1 LRKAISSTVGNASIV
16 LVPSKEC
23 MMIRTIWLGLV
34 FMFVS
39 QPLLALELVI
49 YNWPYYLA
57 PEVKSLF
64 TQETGITIKELY
76 YDSDEARNRLLL
88 SEHPPVLDIAI
99 VDYFTLKNNSW
110 ASLFVTKPD
119 GGYNNESHI
128 DSRYKAACGQH
139 AVPYFWGSVGIAYRA
154 SKVKQPITGWRD
166 LLTPAP
172 ELNGHIVMIDDAMD
186 LVSIALKT
194 LGYSINTDT
203 KSELEQ
209 AFKLLKAQK
218 PQVLAYALSLAA
230 IQDPALSA
238 EVFATVTYSG
248 DFYTLQSMSEFQD
261 WRYVAPIEGSPLWI
275 DCLAISKTSPH
286 PAEAAQLVD
295 FLMRP
300 DVARLNGERLGFTPT
315 LHDSEISNKIKQ
327 DSVAYPTG
335 KHLQASEYYT
345 DKISNDRIR
354 NAIYFSVLK

>member
-1 LRKAISSTVGNASIV
+1 
-16 LVPSKEC
+16 
-23 MMIRTIWLGLV
+23 MIRTVWLSLV
-34 FMFVS
+34 FMFVTPS
-39 QPLLALELVI
+39 LWALELVI

-110 ASLFVTKPD
+110 ASLFVSKPA
-119 GGYNNESHI
+119 GGYDNESHI
-128 DSRYKAACGQH
+128 ESRYKAACGQH
-139 AVPYFWGSVGIAYRA
+139 AAPYFWGSVGIAYRA
-154 SKVKQPITGWRD
+154 SKVKQPITQWRE

-172 ELNGHIVMIDDAMD
+172 ELSGHIVMIDDAID

-203 KSELEQ
+203 QSELQQ

-218 PQVLAYALSLAA
+218 PHVLAYALSLAA
-230 IQDPALSA
+230 IQDPELSA

-248 DFYTLQSMSEFQD
+248 DFYSLQSMSEFQD
-261 WRYVAPIEGSPLWI
+261 WRYVAPTEGSPLWI

-286 PAEAAQLVD
+286 PAEAARLVD

-300 DVARLNGERLGFTPT
+300 DVARLNGERLGFAPT
-315 LHDSEISNKIKQ
+315 LHDSEISNKTKQ

-335 KHLQASEYYT
+335 AHLQASEYYT
-345 DKISNDRIR
+345 DKISSDRIR

>member
-1 LRKAISSTVGNASIV
+1 
-16 LVPSKEC
+16 
-23 MMIRTIWLGLV
+23 MIRTIWLGLV

-110 ASLFVTKPD
+110 ASLFVTKPAD
-119 GGYNNESHI
+119 GYNNESHI
-128 DSRYKAACGQH
+128 DSRYKAACGEH
-139 AVPYFWGSVGIAYRA
+139 AAPYFWGSVGIAYRA
-154 SKVKQPITGWRD
+154 SKVKLPITGWRD

-172 ELNGHIVMIDDAMD
+172 ELSGHIVMIDDAMD